1 MSAKEIFLS
10 QFKIL
15 SNYNSFISKKRDIRQ
30 LKSSYPSTIEELQK
44 LLKIA
49 ENDRRELGHYEDCG
63 DFYQEEYKEAKSNLS
78 NFELSYS
85 QNLRNLVSQ
94 KIEHEKLYKRFLHEH
109 KENFSE
115 ESYIFILSI
124 IDELRQNNIENSNKR
139 MKQVRETSHK
149 NECLYK
155 LITILFGKR
164 LHNHIYL
171 PSFKFDSKDYKS
183 LQPLEEAFNKKECY
197 PSKDMIL
204 SLVQKHSNQDTIL
217 LYAKKA
223 LELLNLKPC
232 KKSDNYIKVI
242 NDNIDIAFK

>member
-15 SNYNSFISKKRDIRQ
+15 SNYNSFISKKRAIRQ
-30 LKSSYPSTIEELQK
+30 LKSSYSSTIEELQK

-94 KIEHEKLYKRFLHEH
+94 KIEHEKLYKRLLHKH
-109 KENFSE
+109 KELYSE
-115 ESYIFILSI
+115 ESYNFIVSI
-124 IDELRQNNIENSNKR
+124 IQEKRQHNIEQSHKR
-139 MKQVRETSHK
+139 MQEVRETSHK

-164 LHNHIYL
+164 LDSHIYL
-171 PSFKFDSKDYKS
+171 PSFQFKSKEYKA
-183 LQPLEEAFNKKECY
+183 LEPLFEAFNKKNDY
-197 PSKDMIL
+197 PSKDKVL
-204 SLVQKHSNQDTIL
+204 SLIEKYSSKDVIL
-217 LYAKKA
+217 LYTQKI
-223 LELLNLKPC
+223 LESLRLKEG

-242 NDNIDIAFK
+242 NEYVDVIFK